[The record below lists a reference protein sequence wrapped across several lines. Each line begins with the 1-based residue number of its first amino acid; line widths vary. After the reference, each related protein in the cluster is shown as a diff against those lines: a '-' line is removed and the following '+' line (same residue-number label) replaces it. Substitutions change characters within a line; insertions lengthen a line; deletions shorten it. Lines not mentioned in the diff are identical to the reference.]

1 EIKVGGVLEAAGLI
15 KETYPYFPERT
26 VHVGVVDPGV
36 GGRRR
41 LIGVEANGHFF
52 VGPDNGLFWPVIE
65 NDRQAKIIMLTRSK
79 YFLESVTQTFHGREI
94 FAPVAAHLS
103 RGIALEKMGTA
114 IDDPMPLSFPVPY
127 EKDGFLYGQILHID
141 NFGNLI
147 SNISQDVLKDYL
159 KSAEPV
165 IEAGHL
171 VIRGLSQIYA
181 DSDEGQALILI
192 NSSNRLEIA
201 VNMGRA
207 SEYIGVDS
215 GEIVGTVV
223 KVGKS

>member
-1 EIKVGGVLEAAGLI
+1 
-15 KETYPYFPERT
+15 
-26 VHVGVVDPGV
+26 
-36 GGRRR
+36 
-41 LIGVEANGHFF
+41 
-52 VGPDNGLFWPVIE
+52 
-65 NDRQAKIIMLTRSK
+65 M
-79 YFLESVTQTFHGREI
+79 
-94 FAPVAAHLS
+94 
-103 RGIALEKMGTA
+103 GIV
-114 IDDPMPLSFPVPY
+114 IDDPVPLQFTEPY
-127 EKDGFLYGQILHID
+127 GKDGFLYGQILRID

-147 SNISQDVLKDYL
+147 TNISHDMLKDYL

-181 DSDEGQALILI
+181 DSEEGQALLLI

-207 SEYIGVDS
+207 SEYIGIDS
-215 GEIVGTVV
+215 GEIIGTVV